1 MLSNSPDVAAFHK
14 GGFLQ
19 SGGQIK
25 FVILDF
31 LVRTAFVGFLLF
43 IGTKA
48 EKLVIKSGILQ
59 IG

>member
-25 FVILDF
+25 VVILDI
-31 LVRTAFVGFLLF
+31 LIRTAIEEFLQF

-48 EKLVIKSGILQ
+48 EK
-59 IG
+59 